1 MLNLTFFQLTSLQR
15 RILAVIGVIAVAGS
29 FAIFRHSQS
38 EQLPVLPPA
47 IPTIES
53 SITVDVS
60 GAVIH
65 PGVYSLAANSR
76 VVDAIKA
83 AGSLKANADLTS
95 VNQARILR
103 DGEQIFID
111 SNTPGSSH
119 HASQAKNGPI
129 NVNRATAKE
138 LEALPGIGPVLANR
152 IVEYRKSHGTFMTL
166 DELQKVPGI
175 GGSKFTQLKSKITL

>member
-38 EQLPVLPPA
+38 EQLPILPPA

-65 PGVYSLAANSR
+65 PGVYSLSANSR
-76 VVDAIKA
+76 VIDAIKA
-83 AGSLKANADLTS
+83 AGSVKANADLTS

-119 HASQAKNGPI
+119 RASQAKNGPI

-152 IVEYRKSHGTFMTL
+152 IVDYRKSHGSFMTL
-166 DELQKVPGI
+166 DELQKVSGI
-175 GGSKFTQLKSKITL
+175 GGSKFTLLKSKITL

>member
-1 MLNLTFFQLTSLQR
+1 MLNLSLFQLTSLQR
-15 RILAVIGVIAVAGS
+15 RILSVIGVIAVAGS

-38 EQLPVLPPA
+38 EQMPILPSA
-47 IPTIES
+47 IPTMES

-65 PGVYSLAANSR
+65 PGVYSLPANAR
-76 VVDAIKA
+76 VIDAIKA
-83 AGSLKANADLTS
+83 AGSVKTTADLTS
-95 VNQARILR
+95 INQARVLR

-111 SNTPGSSH
+111 STIPGSSH
-119 HASQAKNGPI
+119 RTSRAKNGPI
-129 NVNRATAKE
+129 NVNRASAKE

-152 IVEYRKSHGTFMTL
+152 IVQYRKSHGTFMTL